1 MDESDEKL
9 KNYKSYKLNY
19 IPGMHQFTKQSLYQ
33 IQKLNLNQ
41 PLDPEFIEIEN
52 FETNFEEN

>member
-1 MDESDEKL
+1 
-9 KNYKSYKLNY
+9 
-19 IPGMHQFTKQSLYQ
+19 MHQFTKQSLYQ

-52 FETNFEEN
+52 FETNFEDN